1 MFENSII
8 DVWLGFG
15 PTVHILLAG
24 VFGLA
29 IGSFLNVVIVRL
41 PKLLAHRYEAI
52 DSPPPPNLIRPRSRC
67 VQCEQPIAW
76 YDNLPLISWM
86 VLGGR
91 CRACRQPIG
100 VRYPIVEAIT
110 AVVWMVV
117 VWQLGPT
124 WPALMGLI
132 FSSYLIAAT
141 AIDFE
146 HQILPDSLTLSIL
159 WLGLITNA
167 TFSAFATP
175 TEAIYGAAAGYASL
189 WLVFHGFYWLTGKEG
204 LGFGDLKLLAGL
216 GAWVGWALLPFILF
230 LGSVL
235 GTLAALFMMLKYKQ
249 SKDVPIAFGPYLAIA
264 GWIALL
270 WGESVMQWLFP
281 I

>member
-1 MFENSII
+1 MFESSII

-24 VFGLA
+24 VFGLV
-29 IGSFLNVVIVRL
+29 IGSFLNVVIARL
-41 PKLLAHRYEAI
+41 PNLLAHRYGDR
-52 DSPPPPNLIRPRSRC
+52 DSPAPPNLIRPRSRC
-67 VQCEQPIAW
+67 VHCENPIAW

-86 VLGGR
+86 VLRGR
-91 CRACRQPIG
+91 CRTCREPIH
-100 VRYPIVEAIT
+100 VRYPIVEAVT
-110 AVVWMVV
+110 AVAWMVV
-117 VWQLGPT
+117 VWRFGPT
-124 WPALMGLI
+124 WPALMALVL
-132 FSSYLIAAT
+132 SSYLIAAT

-146 HQILPDSLTLSIL
+146 HQILPDALTLSIL
-159 WLGLITNA
+159 WLGLITNT
-167 TFSAFATP
+167 TFSAFASP
-175 TEAIYGAAAGYASL
+175 TEAIYGAAAGYVSL

-249 SKDVPIAFGPYLAIA
+249 SKDVPIAFGPYLAMA
-264 GWIALL
+264 GWVAVL
-270 WGESVMQWLFP
+270 WGESIMQWLVP